1 MRGSSGVTGHIH
13 SEGPGERADLL
24 GGQPQ
29 LLAVDAR
36 VLGKLL
42 LTASD
47 AARALAV
54 SDRKLW
60 SLKASGEIP
69 CVRVGRAVRYDPR
82 DLVAW
87 IDRRKEKA

>member
-1 MRGSSGVTGHIH
+1 MTEHEHNQVA
-13 SEGPGERADLL
+13 GE
-24 GGQPQ
+24 QPQ

-36 VLGKLL
+36 VPGKLL
-42 LTASD
+42 LTARD

-87 IDRRKEKA
+87 IDRQKEKA